1 METAIIIFFISVG
14 LVVVVPILLLIIQGI
29 RNYCRKQKR
38 KKSTYQ
44 KADVKSAE
52 VSRKKSTYQRT
63 EDKSAEASR
72 AEPIHKDSG
81 RYVQSVSEAAG
92 YGEFQ
97 IYECLN
103 DYEKQGC
110 KFLFNVYLPKNN
122 GETTEI
128 DVLMISP
135 KGIFVFES
143 KNLSGYIA
151 GGEND
156 QYWNQ
161 IKNDEWGDS
170 VSNKFYN
177 PIMQN
182 NIHVK
187 SLQEMLDY
195 KYSVYSIVVFS
206 EDCKLKD
213 DIDLASGNTRVVTI
227 SDLEETVEAF
237 YKYMNTDLS
246 DSDIETVYNLLYPYT
261 QVSDM
266 VKIEHIRNIQDKYQ
280 SENKTH
286 WL

>member
-14 LVVVVPILLLIIQGI
+14 LVVVVPVLLLIIQGI
-29 RNYCRKQKR
+29 RNYCRK
-38 KKSTYQ
+38 KK
-44 KADVKSAE
+44 
-52 VSRKKSTYQRT
+52 RKKSTYQRT

-72 AEPIHKDSG
+72 TEPIHKDSG

-128 DVLMISP
+128 DVLMISL

-143 KNLSGYIA
+143 KNLSGHII
-151 GGEND
+151 GGENN
-156 QYWNQ
+156 QYWDQ
-161 IKNDEWGDS
+161 IKNDEWGNS

-187 SLQEMLDY
+187 SLQEVLNY

-206 EDCKLKD
+206 EECILED
-213 DIDLASGNTRVVTI
+213 DIDLAGGNTQVVTI
-227 SDLEETVEAF
+227 SDLKETVETF
-237 YKYMNTDLS
+237 YKYMSSDMS
-246 DSDIETVYNLLYPYT
+246 DSDIETAYNLLYPYT
-261 QVSDM
+261 QVSDK

-280 SENKTH
+280 
-286 WL
+286 